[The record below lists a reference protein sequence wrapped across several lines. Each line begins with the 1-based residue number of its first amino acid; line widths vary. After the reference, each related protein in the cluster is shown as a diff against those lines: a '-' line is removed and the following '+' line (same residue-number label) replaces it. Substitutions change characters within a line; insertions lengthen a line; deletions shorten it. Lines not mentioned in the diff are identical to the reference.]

1 MIRALLVLAAALLA
15 ACTVPTATVPE
26 DPARELVGVPFF
38 PQTAW
43 HCGPAALATL
53 LTHSGVSVTPAELA
67 PRVYVPGRRGS
78 FQPEL
83 AAASRSA
90 GRLPYV
96 LEPTPEALFAEV
108 AAGNPVLVLQD
119 LGRFGLRRWHYAVVV
134 GWDEIRHLVILRSG
148 TERRRVETLDA
159 FLESWAP
166 GGRWALVVSRP
177 GELPATAAPGPW
189 VRTLAEAADRLSGP
203 DRLRAHQ
210 AALDRWPDEGTVL
223 FAVANERYAQGQLRA
238 ARILYR
244 RLLVLEPDHIAGRN
258 NLANVL
264 LDRGCPREARA
275 EAGQALALA
284 RQRGE
289 FVTAVEDTLARIQ
302 AAPDAPCPSAL
313 RPPPP

>member
-1 MIRALLVLAAALLA
+1 VIRILLALAAAVLA
-15 ACTVPTATVPE
+15 ACTIPGAPLPE
-26 DPARELVGVPFF
+26 DPARELVDVPFF

-43 HCGPAALATL
+43 HCGPAALATVL
-53 LTHSGVSVTPAELA
+53 AHSGVSVTPEDLA

-119 LGRFGLRRWHYAVVV
+119 VGRFGLRRWHYAVVV
-134 GWDEIRHLVILRSG
+134 GWDDIRHRVILRSG

-159 FLESWAP
+159 FLRSWEP
-166 GGRWALVVSRP
+166 GGRWALVVTRP

-203 DRLRAHQ
+203 DRLEAHQ
-210 AALDRWPDEGTVL
+210 AALDRWPEETTVL
-223 FAVANERYAQGQLRA
+223 FAVANERYAQGYLRA
-238 ARILYR
+238 AQLLYR
-244 RLLVLEPDHIAGRN
+244 RLLAREPDHVAGGN

-264 LDRGCPREARA
+264 LDRGCPREARVEA
-275 EAGQALALA
+275 ERVLALA

-289 FVTAVEDTLARIQ
+289 FVDAVEDTLGRIQ
-302 AAPDAPCPSAL
+302 AAPDAPCPIVL
-313 RPPPP
+313 HPPTP